1 MTLTQA
7 DLPDV
12 RGKMSFEAPLAPYT
26 WFRVGGPADA
36 LFLPA
41 DEDDLASF
49 LSRLDPSIP
58 VTVLGIGSNVIVRDG
73 GVEGVVIRLA
83 GRGFGGVEF
92 KGTQITAGAAVPDA
106 MVARKAA
113 EAGIAGLEFFS
124 GVPGAIG
131 GALRMN
137 AGCYGSETKDVVT
150 EIRAVTRAGERVT
163 LTNAQM
169 GYSYRYSEAP
179 TDMIFTSAVFEGEA
193 GDPDEISAA
202 IEALQARR
210 GETQPIRE
218 KTGGSTFANPDP
230 PGTSDQ
236 RSSWKLIDVAGC
248 RGLRVGGAQVSEL
261 HCNFLIN
268 TGEATA
274 SDLEALGELV
284 RARVRE
290 SSDVDLRWEI
300 RRIGRIMA

>member
-1 MTLTQA
+1 MTLTEA
-7 DLPDV
+7 DLPRV
-12 RGKMSFEAPLAPYT
+12 RGKLSFGAPLAPYT

-36 LFLPA
+36 LFLPT

-49 LSRLDPSIP
+49 LSQLDLSIP

-73 GVEGVVIRLA
+73 GIEGVVIRLA
-83 GRGFGGVEF
+83 GRGFGAVEV
-92 KGTQITAGAAVPDA
+92 KGTQIMAGAAVPDA

-113 EAGIAGLEFFS
+113 EAGIVGLEFFS

-137 AGCYGSETKDVVT
+137 AGCYGAETKDVVT
-150 EIRAVTRAGERVT
+150 EIRAVTRVGERVT

-169 GYSYRYSEAP
+169 GYSYRHSEAP

-210 GETQPIRE
+210 GDTQPIRE

-230 PGTSDQ
+230 PGTPDQ
-236 RSSWKLIDVAGC
+236 RSSWKLIDAADC

-290 SSDVDLRWEI
+290 TSDVDLRWEI
-300 RRIGRIMA
+300 RRIGRIRA